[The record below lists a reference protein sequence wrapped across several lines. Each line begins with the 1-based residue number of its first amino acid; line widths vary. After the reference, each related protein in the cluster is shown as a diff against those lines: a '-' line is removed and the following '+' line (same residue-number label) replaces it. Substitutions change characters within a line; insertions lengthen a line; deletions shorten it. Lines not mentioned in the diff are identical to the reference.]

1 MTEPHITEP
10 QPVGQ
15 ASAADSLATGSATG
29 GTTARPAAPQVVHKP
44 LKQVKARSL
53 WSDAWDIMRRR
64 PLFWIAAVLIFVFLM
79 MAIVPGIFTSKDP
92 RYCDLAFARV
102 TPGNGAAFGYD
113 AQGCDVWARTVYGAR
128 ASILVGLLT
137 AFITAVVGGF
147 LGMLAGY
154 IGGWVDAVLSRIA
167 DIFFA
172 IPMLLGSI
180 VLMYSI
186 PSSPDSP
193 MIWFVIKVV
202 LAMMLFGWPNIF
214 RLMRSSVLQ
223 VKPNEYVLAAKALG
237 ASPWHVVMSHV
248 LPNSLTPV
256 IVVSTIDLGGYIVTE
271 STLSFLGIG
280 LPDTVMSWGRAIAKA
295 SELGLI
301 RQVPHM
307 LLFPALF
314 LCLTVLSFILM
325 GEVVRDALDP
335 KLR

>member
-1 MTEPHITEP
+1 MTDTPTTPTPPVDPEVRPVKVEPP
-10 QPVGQ
+10 SPAAASSSPVVLKRKT
-15 ASAADSLATGSATG
+15 SAAKS
-29 GTTARPAAPQVVHKP
+29 
-44 LKQVKARSL
+44 RSL
-53 WSDAWDIMRRR
+53 WGDAWEIMRRR
-64 PLFWIAAVLIFVFLM
+64 PLFWIAAALIFVFLVM
-79 MAIVPGIFTSKDP
+79 TVFPQLFTSKDP
-92 RYCDLAFARV
+92 GYCNLSLARV
-102 TPGNGAAFGYD
+102 GPGDGAVFGYD

-137 AFITAVVGGF
+137 ALVTAVVGGL

-154 IGGWVDAVLSRIA
+154 LGGWVDVVLSRLA

-172 IPMLLGSI
+172 IPLLLGAI

-186 PSSPDSP
+186 PSSVDSP
-193 MIWFVIKVV
+193 MMWFVLKVV
-202 LAMMLFGWPNIF
+202 LAMMIFGWPPIF

-223 VKPNEYVLAAKALG
+223 VKPNEYVLAARALG
-237 ASPWHVVMSHV
+237 AGPLHVVGSHI
-248 LPNSLTPV
+248 LPNALTPV

-280 LPDTVMSWGRAIAKA
+280 LPDTVMSWGRAIARA